1 MLKVALYLVA
11 VGAICIVAVWL
22 AAHPGSVVIQ
32 WEGVRIDT
40 SLLVMGLG
48 VAALAIVLAV
58 LFRLWSWL
66 RSRPHRMAERRKEQR
81 RRHGYR
87 ALTHGL
93 VAAAAGDT
101 REAKN
106 AAKAA
111 EGLLGEPPLTMLL
124 AAQAAQLEGDDV
136 EAERQF
142 RLMLENPETE
152 FLGLRG
158 LMVQAEKRGD
168 HARARE
174 LAERAFKLRPS
185 TPWVQR
191 HLLGEQAASG
201 DWAGAMKTVDAA
213 VKTGTLTH
221 EQGRRDRAIFLY
233 QQALEAEEAG
243 DRRHALSL
251 AKDAHDREPNFI
263 PATVLAARL
272 MSEDGK
278 TRQAARLVDLSW
290 TNGPHPRL
298 AAVYGDL
305 DGADSMKR
313 LKRLEHLATL
323 APDSAEGHVAAG
335 EAAIAAEMWG
345 KAREHLEMA
354 RTLAPTIRVYRL
366 LSRLEEAESGDSE
379 AARRWLLMASS
390 AAPDPV
396 WLCDRCGAASA
407 VWHVHCGNCGAFDSM
422 TWRSPPATPLA
433 LAHPE
438 EAEEPNSAETVVEAA
453 DGPPTIEHQ
462 PAKA

>member
-11 VGAICIVAVWL
+11 VGAICILAVWL
-22 AAHPGSVVIQ
+22 AAHPGTVTIQ

-48 VAALAIVLAV
+48 IAALAIVLAL
-58 LFRLWSWL
+58 LFRLWAWL
-66 RSRPHRMAERRKEQR
+66 RSRPRRMAERRTDQR

-101 REAKN
+101 REARN

-124 AAQAAQLEGDDV
+124 AAQAAQLEGDDA

-168 HARARE
+168 HAAARA

-191 HLLGEQAASG
+191 HLLGEQAVSG
-201 DWAGAMKTVDAA
+201 DWAGAMHTVDAA

-221 EQGRRDRAIFLY
+221 EQGRRHRAIYLY
-233 QQALEAEEAG
+233 QQALEAEQAG
-243 DRRHALSL
+243 DRRQALHL
-251 AKDAHDREPNFI
+251 AKDAHDREPHFV

-272 MSEDGK
+272 LSEDGK

-305 DGADSMKR
+305 DGADPMKR
-313 LKRLEHLATL
+313 LKRLEHLAGL
-323 APDSAEGHVAAG
+323 APDSVEGHVAAG
-335 EAAIAAEMWG
+335 EAALAAEMWG
-345 KAREHLEMA
+345 KAREHLETA
-354 RTLAPTIRVYRL
+354 RSVAPSNRVYRL
-366 LSRLEEAESGDSE
+366 LSRLEEAEHGDPE

-390 AAPDPV
+390 APPDPV
-396 WLCDRCGAASA
+396 WLCDRCGAASVQWQA
-407 VWHVHCGNCGAFDSM
+407 HCGNCGAFDSM

-438 EAEEPNSAETVVEAA
+438 DIEEPAPGGTVIDAA
-453 DGPPTIEHQ
+453 DARPTIEHQ